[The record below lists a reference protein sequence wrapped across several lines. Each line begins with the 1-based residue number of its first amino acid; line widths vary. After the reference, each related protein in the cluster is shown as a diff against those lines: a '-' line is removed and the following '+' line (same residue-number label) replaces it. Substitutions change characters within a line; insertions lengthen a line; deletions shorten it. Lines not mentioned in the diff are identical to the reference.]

1 MDDEHPKSA
10 TVKAIEENDVD
21 GLELILESAAD
32 EAALR
37 AILDD
42 EDKGTWFSP
51 LHHAAIHARVRCAEM
66 LCEKGAD
73 VNKEDIKGRTCLHLA
88 CDAYRENS
96 ESDDDMRFEEIVI
109 KLCQAGAAGIKDNAG
124 KAPDCGESA
133 CLAVSAA
140 VDRAWHAGES
150 IRDGLEAK
158 RRARRKAKMDA
169 IFAGKLASHINNA
182 SAAAPAAR
190 RGRPSS
196 REPWRRARRR
206 PAPGAA
212 GSGRP

>member
-1 MDDEHPKSA
+1 M
-10 TVKAIEENDVD
+10 
-21 GLELILESAAD
+21 
-32 EAALR
+32 
-37 AILDD
+37 
-42 EDKGTWFSP
+42 
-51 LHHAAIHARVRCAEM
+51 HARVRCAEM

-96 ESDDDMRFEEIVI
+96 ETSDDMRFEEIVI
-109 KLCQAGAAGIKDNAG
+109 QLCKRGAAGIKDNAG
-124 KAPDCGESA
+124 KAPDCGDSA

-158 RRARRKAKMDA
+158 RSARRKAKMDA

-182 SAAAPAAR
+182 SAARSPSWTPEKTTGTSTAAGATTLDAERDVYVLFHVMR
-190 RGRPSS
+190 RR
-196 REPWRRARRR
+196 RRR
-206 PAPGAA
+206 PNSASPPPKPITFCA
-212 GSGRP
+212 R

>member
-1 MDDEHPKSA
+1 MDDEHPKSV
-10 TVKAIEENDVD
+10 TVKAIEEDDID

-51 LHHAAIHARVRCAEM
+51 LHHAAMHARVRCAEM

-96 ESDDDMRFEEIVI
+96 ETSDDMRFEEIVI
-109 KLCQAGAAGIKDNAG
+109 QLCKRGAGLRRQRV
-124 KAPDCGESA
+124 P
-133 CLAVSAA
+133 
-140 VDRAWHAGES
+140 R
-150 IRDGLEAK
+150 GL
-158 RRARRKAKMDA
+158 
-169 IFAGKLASHINNA
+169 
-182 SAAAPAAR
+182 R
-190 RGRPSS
+190 RG
-196 REPWRRARRR
+196 
-206 PAPGAA
+206 G
-212 GSGRP
+212 

>member
-1 MDDEHPKSA
+1 MRCRLRP
-10 TVKAIEENDVD
+10 AICKGALSRKGV
-21 GLELILESAAD
+21 LSV
-32 EAALR
+32 EAR
-37 AILDD
+37 KCW
-42 EDKGTWFSP
+42 EPRNFSN
-51 LHHAAIHARVRCAEM
+51 HACDEM

-96 ESDDDMRFEEIVI
+96 ESSDDMRFEEIVI
-109 KLCQAGAAGIKDNAG
+109 QLCKRGAAGIKDNAG
-124 KAPDCGESA
+124 KAPDCGDSA

-182 SAAAPAAR
+182 SAAAITVMDTGENDGYKYGS
-190 RGRPSS
+190 RGNNP
-196 REPWRRARRR
+196 
-206 PAPGAA
+206 
-212 GSGRP
+212 

>member
-1 MDDEHPKSA
+1 MEDEHPKSV
-10 TVKAIEENDVD
+10 TVKAIEEDDID

-42 EDKGTWFSP
+42 EDKGTWYSP
-51 LHHAAIHARVRCAEM
+51 LHHAAMHARVRCAEM

-96 ESDDDMRFEEIVI
+96 ETSDDMRFEEIVI
-109 KLCQAGAAGIKDNAG
+109 QLCKRGAAGIKDNAG
-124 KAPDCGESA
+124 KAPDCGDSA

-158 RRARRKAKMDA
+158 EK
-169 IFAGKLASHINNA
+169 
-182 SAAAPAAR
+182 
-190 RGRPSS
+190 
-196 REPWRRARRR
+196 
-206 PAPGAA
+206 GAEE
-212 GSGRP
+212 G

>member
-1 MDDEHPKSA
+1 MDDEHPKSV
-10 TVKAIEENDVD
+10 TVKAIEEDDID

-42 EDKGTWFSP
+42 EDKGTWYSP
-51 LHHAAIHARVRCAEM
+51 LHHAAMHARVRCAEM

-96 ESDDDMRFEEIVI
+96 ESSDDMRFEEIVI
-109 KLCQAGAAGIKDNAG
+109 QLCKRGAAGIKDNAG

-182 SAAAPAAR
+182 SAATITVMDTGENDGYKYGS
-190 RGRPSS
+190 RGNDP
-196 REPWRRARRR
+196 
-206 PAPGAA
+206 
-212 GSGRP
+212 